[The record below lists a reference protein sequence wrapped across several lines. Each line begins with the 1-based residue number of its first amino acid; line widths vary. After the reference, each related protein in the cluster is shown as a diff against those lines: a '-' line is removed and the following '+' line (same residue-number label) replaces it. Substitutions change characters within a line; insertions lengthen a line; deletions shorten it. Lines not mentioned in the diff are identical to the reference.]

1 MRGLLALVLLLLP
14 AASSALAAE
23 CTSTGFY
30 TPAGEGPLTAA
41 IVNPDKPVTGTLD
54 ATGCHIAVYFGP
66 GSSGDV
72 QKAEISGAS
81 HFGVVADAGFG
92 SVTVTVTDSSI
103 DYIGESPFTSAQHG
117 IGIYVA
123 AFEPDASAQAMLSRN
138 RIERY
143 QKGGIVVNGPG
154 ASAEVLENVV
164 IGLGP
169 VGFIAQNGIQVGYGA
184 DVTVAR
190 NRIEGNSF
198 TGLSM
203 VASGIVVVGGPGYF
217 GLPYTT
223 GTRIVGNTVLEN
235 DIGIFLSNLD
245 EYGLQ
250 PQVATNIKAFNNT
263 ISKTSLTNAYA
274 GIGYQA
280 GISDV
285 GNGNMLLG
293 NTVAG
298 QGYNPRAYPLA
309 YVAAI
314 DADPTFTARPQA
326 SANRN

>member
-1 MRGLLALVLLLLP
+1 MRRLLAFVLLLLP
-14 AASSALAAE
+14 AAAPAFAAE

-66 GSSGDV
+66 GTSGHV
-72 QKAEISGAS
+72 QRAEISGAS

-92 SVTVTVTDSSI
+92 TVSLAVSDSSI
-103 DYIGESPFTSAQHG
+103 DYIGESPFTSAQRG

-123 AFEPDASAQAMLSRN
+123 AFEPGAVAQATLSRN

-143 QKGGIVVNGPG
+143 QKSGIVVNGPG
-154 ASAEVLENVV
+154 ARADVLDNVV

-169 VGFIAQNGIQVGYGA
+169 VAFIAQNGIQVGYGA

-198 TGLSM
+198 TGFST
-203 VASGIVVVGGPGYF
+203 VATGIVVVGGPWYF
-217 GLPYTT
+217 GLGYTT
-223 GTRIVGNTVLEN
+223 GTRIIGNTVLEN

-245 EYGLQ
+245 EYGLE
-250 PQVATNIKAFNNT
+250 PPVATSIKVINNT

-280 GISDV
+280 GISDI
-285 GNGNMLLG
+285 GNGNTLLG

-298 QGYNPRAYPLA
+298 QGYNPRAHPLA
-309 YVAAI
+309 YVVAI
-314 DADPTFTARPQA
+314 DADPTFTAPKV
-326 SANRN
+326 SATRN